1 MHPRAD
7 EWVLSGGPNFAGE
20 CLALRGD
27 RGHVDVRLR
36 EAVVVAAVTVEHVGA
51 DVAYDLSSA
60 PKSFAVFGWNRTREP
75 PEPARSHDFGGALR
89 YELGASSRG
98 AAQTFAFDETRARC
112 KIETRDTRATTTPR
126 WVCFPI
132 CSVAGAA
139 MLSSRSK
146 SST

>member
-1 MHPRAD
+1 M
-7 EWVLSGGPNFAGE
+7 
-20 CLALRGD
+20 
-27 RGHVDVRLR
+27 DVRLR

-98 AAQTFAFDETRARC
+98 AAQTFAFDETRARAVDHVRFEVRSNYGNAEYTC
-112 KIETRDTRATTTPR
+112 LYRLRVHGTPVATPGK
-126 WVCFPI
+126 VDYE
-132 CSVAGAA
+132 
-139 MLSSRSK
+139 
-146 SST
+146 